1 MTKDDTIRTLKEK
14 IEELNKGAKEGDY
27 EFYKRNYEEQK
38 QRTTLEHELISNSL
52 YDLALQFISFK
63 NELVKNIKPNN

>member
-1 MTKDDTIRTLKEK
+1 MTICCAWKLLKEK
-14 IEELNKGAKEGDY
+14 IEELSKGGKEGDY
-27 EFYKRNYEEQK
+27 EFYKKNYEEQK

-63 NELVKNIKPNN
+63 NEIVKNIKPNN